1 MTDKEVMLNV
11 KDGDIDKLGILFER
25 YNTKLYNYFL
35 RLTYQPQQSED
46 LVQEVFLRILKYRH
60 TYSGSGLFSTWL
72 FQVAHNSFY
81 DAIKKNKKHKQNQ
94 SIENIEYEIPMDL
107 QVDNEIYKNE
117 DIKILKKSLARLKAA
132 EREVL
137 ILSRFQNMKY
147 EEIAQLMNCAVG
159 TIKTRVFY
167 ALKNLKKIYLEL
179 AGEV

>member
-1 MTDKEVMLNV
+1 
-11 KDGDIDKLGILFER
+11 
-25 YNTKLYNYFL
+25 
-35 RLTYQPQQSED
+35 
-46 LVQEVFLRILKYRH
+46 
-60 TYSGSGLFSTWL
+60 
-72 FQVAHNSFY
+72 
-81 DAIKKNKKHKQNQ
+81 
-94 SIENIEYEIPMDL
+94 MDL